1 MFSFQTQMCTN
12 MYYSNENVASDIKL
26 MELQYQ
32 LSPCLS
38 YISYMDGWEN
48 LYCELKSERVKKG
61 KINIHKHP
69 LFYLHQERQTFW
81 GFRFDMSKPQDYY
94 WSDHIV
100 RTLHDVKECVKK
112 KQYSCAHQPL
122 LDISLENVVLDE
134 LHLMLRVTG
143 EMFLVPIRL

>member
-1 MFSFQTQMCTN
+1 MRMWHLIS
-12 MYYSNENVASDIKL
+12 KL

-48 LYCELKSERVKKG
+48 LYCELTSERVKKG

-69 LFYLHQERQTFW
+69 LFYLHQKRQTFW

-100 RTLHDVKECVKK
+100 RTLHDVKECEEKTV
-112 KQYSCAHQPL
+112 L
-122 LDISLENVVLDE
+122 LCTSATAG
-134 LHLMLRVTG
+134 HLTG
-143 EMFLVPIRL
+143 ECGFRWASFDAQSNRWDVPSTNKIIAKRTNVSNSHMQKQI